1 MKMIS
6 LQTKNTYSEIFELMK
21 YIDRNDLNKIPKQV
35 LVAIKEN
42 RNESYV
48 PKIDLENI
56 NNSLS
61 KDTLALY
68 IWLYKTYMVKNKQEV
83 QEINKILYD
92 NENKKSIDVTY
103 NIFNKKIIDKKED
116 DKKDKELIVYKKS
129 FIKKLINKLKKIFNN
144 KS

>member
-1 MKMIS
+1 MIS

-21 YIDRNDLNKIPKQV
+21 YIDRNDLNKIPEQV

-92 NENKKSIDVTY
+92 NENKKSIDVTS
-103 NIFNKKIIDKKED
+103 NIFNKKILDEKEE
-116 DKKDKELIVYKKS
+116 DKKDKELIVYKES
-129 FIKKLINKLKKIFNN
+129 FIKKLINKLKKIFD
-144 KS
+144 KSKR